1 MFGVDQLDIVM
12 AQSDYLVVCMPLTE
26 ATKGFISAAN
36 LKHAKKGQI
45 IINIG
50 RGPLIDE
57 EALIVALR
65 DGVVAGAALD
75 VFTVEPLPQ
84 SSELWT
90 LPNVLVS
97 PHNADHLI
105 DSRAK
110 SVRFFTENCKR
121 FLSGEDLECIVDKN
135 AGY

>member
-1 MFGVDQLDIVM
+1 MDQLDIVM
-12 AQSDYLVVCMPLTE
+12 AQSDYLVVCMPLTA
-26 ATKGFISAAN
+26 ATKGFIAASN
-36 LKHAKKGQI
+36 LKHAKKGMI
-45 IINIG
+45 LINIG
-50 RGPLIDE
+50 RGALIDE
-57 EALIVALR
+57 EALIRALG
-65 DGVVAGAALD
+65 DGTIAGAALD

-84 SSELWT
+84 ASELWT

-97 PHNADHLI
+97 PHNADHLV

-121 FLSGEDLECIVDKN
+121 FLAGDDLECIVDKN